1 MYAVL
6 ILMVP
11 RLLNCCEFTMLAM
24 PRAME
29 CIVIEIASSF
39 LFTAGAF
46 TVFTENLSILQLFLA
61 SLMIIISNVSLM
73 LCSLKCAL
81 DSLQAPK
88 NGDISFRLENI
99 ED

>member
-11 RLLNCCEFTMLAM
+11 LLLNCCEFAMLAM

-29 CIVIEIASSF
+29 CIVKEIVSSF
-39 LFTAGAF
+39 LFTAGTF
-46 TVFTENLSILQLFLA
+46 TDLTENLSILQLFLA
-61 SLMIIISNVSLM
+61 SLMIIIPNVSLN

-88 NGDISFRLENI
+88 NVDINFRLENI